1 MDGDARKQKESPTP
15 LARGAIKVALKP
27 WVQRWMDGCA
37 LGQPFSR
44 LSLSCVCHAK
54 LASIVSFGFYRVL
67 IYCFLC
73 NLLISRFVLTFRLN
87 TYIETGRGHSPVET
101 PKGKVGQSFR

>member
-1 MDGDARKQKESPTP
+1 MTDRVSQKASAQMDGDARKQKESPTP

-27 WVQRWMDGCA
+27 WMQRWMDGCA

-54 LASIVSFGFYRVL
+54 AGFYRFFRL
-67 IYCFLC
+67 LSCA
-73 NLLISRFVLTFRLN
+73 NLLLSL
-87 TYIETGRGHSPVET
+87 
-101 PKGKVGQSFR
+101 